1 MLSLNAYAKIN
12 LCLDVVG
19 RLENGYHQV
28 RMIMQTVGIHDTL
41 TFARTTGEIKITSDA
56 GEIPLGEDNL
66 IYKAASL
73 MREKFQI
80 AGGVSVHL
88 EKRIPVAAGMAG
100 GSADAACTMKA
111 MNLLYDLGLSEEEL
125 CALGVKI
132 GADVPYC
139 IMGGTALS
147 EGIGE
152 VLTKLPPMPE
162 CVLLVAKPELG
173 VSTKEVYERIDRH
186 EITCHP
192 DVDGMQ
198 KAIAESDLNGVVKRL
213 ANVLA
218 TVTEEMHPIVQ
229 KIREVMLSQGAFG
242 SLMSGSGPS
251 TFGIF
256 ENEEKAR
263 AAGERIRELGLAKRI
278 FVTKPVSGR
287 E

>member
-12 LCLDVVG
+12 LCLDVVE

-28 RMIMQTVGIHDTL
+28 RMIMQTVGIYDTL
-41 TFARTTGEIKITSDA
+41 SFERTTGEIKITSDA

-73 MREKFQI
+73 MRERFQI

-100 GSADAACTMKA
+100 GSTDAACTMKA

-125 CALGVKI
+125 CTLGVKI

-139 IMGGTALS
+139 ILGGTALS

-162 CVLLVAKPELG
+162 CVLLVAKPEIG

-186 EITCHP
+186 EITDHP

-198 KAIAESDLNGVVKRL
+198 RAIAENDLDGVVRRL

-218 TVTEEMHPIVQ
+218 TVTEEMHPVVQ
-229 KIREVMLSQGAFG
+229 KIREVMLSQGALG

-256 ENEEKAR
+256 EKEEMAR
-263 AAGERIRELGLAKRI
+263 AAGEQIRELGLAKQI
-278 FVTKPVSGR
+278 YVTKPVSGR

>member
-41 TFARTTGEIKITSDA
+41 TFERTSGEIRITSDA

-73 MREKFQI
+73 IRERFQI

-100 GSADAACTMKA
+100 GSTDAACTLKA

-125 CALGVKI
+125 CGLGVRI

-139 IMGGTALS
+139 ITGGTALS

-152 VLTKLPPMPE
+152 VLTKLSPMPE
-162 CVLLVAKPELG
+162 CVLLVAKPEIG

-186 EITCHP
+186 EIRNHP

-198 KAIAESDLNGVVKRL
+198 RAIAENDLDGVVKRL
-213 ANVLA
+213 SNVLA
-218 TVTEEMHPIVQ
+218 TVTEEMHPVVQ
-229 KIREVMLSQGAFG
+229 KIREVMLSQGALG

-256 ENEEKAR
+256 ESEEKAG
-263 AAGERIRELGLAKRI
+263 AAGERIRELGLAKQI

>member
-41 TFARTTGEIKITSDA
+41 TFERTSGEIRITSDA
-56 GEIPLGEDNL
+56 REIPLGEDNL

-73 MREKFQI
+73 MRERFQI

-100 GSADAACTMKA
+100 GSTDAACTLKA

-125 CALGVKI
+125 CGLGVRI

-139 IMGGTALS
+139 ITGGTALS

-152 VLTKLPPMPE
+152 VLTKLSPMPE
-162 CVLLVAKPELG
+162 CVLLVAKPEIG

-186 EITCHP
+186 EIRNHP

-198 KAIAESDLNGVVKRL
+198 RAIAENDLDGVVKRL
-213 ANVLA
+213 SNVLA
-218 TVTEEMHPIVQ
+218 TVTEEMHPVVQ
-229 KIREVMLSQGAFG
+229 KIREVMLSQGALG

-256 ENEEKAR
+256 ESEEKAG
-263 AAGERIRELGLAKRI
+263 AAGERIRELGLAKQI

>member
-41 TFARTTGEIKITSDA
+41 TFERTAGEIRITSDA

-66 IYKAASL
+66 IYRAASL
-73 MREKFQI
+73 MRERFQI

-100 GSADAACTMKA
+100 GSTDAACTMKA

-125 CALGVKI
+125 CTLGVQI

-162 CVLLVAKPELG
+162 CVLLVAKPEIG

-186 EITCHP
+186 EITDHP

-198 KAIAESDLNGVVKRL
+198 GAIAENDLDGVVKRL

-218 TVTEEMHPIVQ
+218 TVTEEMHPVVQ
-229 KIREVMLSQGAFG
+229 KIREVMLSQGALG

-256 ENEEKAR
+256 EDEEKAR
-263 AAGERIRELGLAKRI
+263 AAGERIRELGLARQI